1 VRAYRLIAQPQF
13 NGQTFNVGSGK
24 AIRSGEVLQILQN
37 LIGTQCA
44 IEELQPGTHYL
55 PIADISL
62 ITKQTNW
69 IPTIS
74 ITQMLQDCLE

>member
-1 VRAYRLIAQPQF
+1 M
-13 NGQTFNVGSGK
+13 
-24 AIRSGEVLQILQN
+24 EILQD
-37 LIGTQCA
+37 LIGTRCA

-55 PIADISL
+55 PIADISH
-62 ITKQTNW
+62 ITKQTTW